1 MRDDDDWKE
10 ALGDIIAL
18 LCIFGVGYVA
28 LLLAPG
34 IELAI
39 IDAKGN

>member
-10 ALGDIIAL
+10 WVGDLIAL